1 MDASALLTLL
11 LIGVAAG
18 LLSGFIGIGGG
29 LLIVP
34 ALMYFTGLSQ
44 MAAQGTSLAL
54 MLPPIGA
61 LAVMNYWKAGEVDI
75 RAAAVMVVAFMIGG
89 HFGSRIALAMD
100 PLKVRLAFGT
110 VMLFVAV
117 RMIIQTS
124 RELWT
129 P

>member
-11 LIGVAAG
+11 LIGVSAG

-75 RAAAVMVVAFMIGG
+75 RAAAVMVLAFMIGG

-100 PLKVRLAFGT
+100 PLKVRLSLGT

>member
-11 LIGVAAG
+11 LIGVSAG

>member
-1 MDASALLTLL
+1 MDASVLLTLL
-11 LIGVAAG
+11 LIGVSAG

>member
-11 LIGVAAG
+11 LIGVSAG

-75 RAAAVMVVAFMIGG
+75 RAAAVMVLAFMIGG

>member
-1 MDASALLTLL
+1 MDASALLILL
-11 LIGVAAG
+11 LIGVSAG